1 MDIAR
6 IKWTGKRGFLGTDE
20 VGHSVMMDAHRE
32 YKGDGAGMRPVE
44 LVLHGLAGCTGMDVI
59 SILEKKRQDV
69 RGLEIVV
76 HGRQR
81 VDEYPKIYDLIEVEY
96 IVTGYGVKP
105 DAVARSIELSE
116 EKYCAVKGMFG
127 PQTVVTTSFTVVEAQ
142 APSSVLTEG
151 EGEPAGE

>member
-6 IKWTGKRGFLGTDE
+6 VKWTGKRGFLGTDE
-20 VGHSVMMDAHRE
+20 TGRSVMMDAKPE
-32 YKGDGAGMRPVE
+32 YKGDGAGIRPVE

-81 VDEYPKIYDLIEVEY
+81 TEEYPKIYDRVTVEF

-105 DAVARSIELSE
+105 EAVRRAIELSE

-127 PQTVVTTSFTVVEAQ
+127 PAVEFESTFTVLEAP
-142 APSSVLTEG
+142 APGVAVLA
-151 EGEPAGE
+151 AGDE

>member
-1 MDIAR
+1 MDVAR
-6 IKWTGKRGFLGTDE
+6 VKWTGKRGFLGTDE
-20 VGHSVMMDAHRE
+20 TGRSVMMDAKPE
-32 YKGDGAGMRPVE
+32 YKGDGAGIRPVE

-81 VDEYPKIYDLIEVEY
+81 VEEYPKIYDRITVEF

-105 DAVARSIELSE
+105 EAVKRAIELSE
-116 EKYCAVKGMFG
+116 EKYCAVKGMLG
-127 PQTVVTTSFTVVEAQ
+127 PQVEFESKYRVVEAP
-142 APSSVLTEG
+142 APGTVAASGGDE
-151 EGEPAGE
+151 